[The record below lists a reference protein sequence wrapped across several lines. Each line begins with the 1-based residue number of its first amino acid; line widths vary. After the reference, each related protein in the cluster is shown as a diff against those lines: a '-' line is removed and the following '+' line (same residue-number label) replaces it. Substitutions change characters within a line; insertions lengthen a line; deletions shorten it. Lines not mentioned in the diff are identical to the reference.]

1 MQCVLD
7 IHKRSV
13 VALVVDHGQ
22 KEKVRRLRAGK
33 TSVEGF
39 LRTLPAGTPVIME
52 SCYAWEYVYDLAVQL
67 GLAPLVAHT
76 GRLKKG
82 EKKTD
87 VEDCRRLLREYRNWT
102 LVCVQVLP
110 AQVRSLRDELRT
122 YVWLTGKSTSIKN
135 RIHFLTDRL
144 GLHPLRLA
152 LGSGTGRAQ
161 GLRLSLPRAEA
172 AMLHALLASLT
183 VLEQQRE
190 ALRRDLQDRLADI
203 PGMQLLLSIPGAGP
217 VLTAA
222 IALEIGD
229 IGRFPDGEKLSAY
242 AGLVPRLHQ
251 SGQTARH
258 GRLRKGSN
266 PTLRWALVEL
276 ARHGIT
282 QDPALRARYERHLR
296 GTVGPGAT
304 PIARGKAV
312 VAVARYLSVVIWCM
326 LSRGEGFR
334 RQEQRAPAAKL
345 EAIRKG
351 AAPYPLGADASAAG
365 GPTWLDELQQALSG
379 DAGIDIRGWDDPSPS

>member
-87 VEDCRRLLREYRNWT
+87 VEDCRRLLREYRNGT

-144 GLHPLRLA
+144 GLHP
-152 LGSGTGRAQ
+152 
-161 GLRLSLPRAEA
+161 
-172 AMLHALLASLT
+172 LHALLASLT

-304 PIARGKAV
+304 PIARAKAV